1 MVASIKPRSELTRN
15 LSQSNHG
22 DESSESTGESV
33 QADPFIDDIYEAA
46 VVPEKWQAIL
56 GRLAVIADAEGTL
69 LFAACPGPPRW
80 LASEAIQHTMEEW
93 IGSKW
98 YLDNPRGQRLV
109 PREEPRFLTDL
120 DAMTTEEINA
130 SDFYTK
136 LLRPR
141 GLGWCVGTSIR
152 SPAGDT
158 LVFSI
163 EKAHAKGPV
172 PRSVAEQLDSLR
184 PHLARAS
191 LLSGRLGL
199 DRAKSTVATLEAIG
213 LPAAALTPN
222 GRVVSANAGFL
233 ASEPRIRIG
242 AGNVIQLAAAP
253 AQALLMEAIS
263 NSGIASGRI
272 GKSIPVRAVGTEPA
286 FVAHVVPL
294 RGGGLDVFTGALSI
308 VFTTSIIP
316 SASPAPSLLQALF
329 DLTPA
334 EARTAGQITEGKSIG
349 QISSA
354 TGISQNTIRTHLKS
368 VFQKTGV
375 ERQAELVSLLSVSLR

>member
-1 MVASIKPRSELTRN
+1 MQT
-15 LSQSNHG
+15 
-22 DESSESTGESV
+22 
-33 QADPFIDDIYEAA
+33 DPFIDEIYEAA
-46 VVPEKWQAIL
+46 VVPEKWRAIL
-56 GRLAVIADAEGTL
+56 DRLAEMADAEGAL
-69 LFAACPGPPRW
+69 LFAACPGVPRW
-80 LASEAIQHTMEEW
+80 ISSEAIQHTMEEW

-98 YLDNPRGQRLV
+98 YLDNPRGRRLV

-120 DAMTTEEINA
+120 DAMTVEEINA
-130 SDFYTK
+130 SDFYTE

-141 GLGWCVGTSIR
+141 GLGWCIGTSIR

-172 PRSVAEQLDSLR
+172 PRTVAEQLDSLR
-184 PHLARAS
+184 PHLARAA

-199 DRAKSTVATLEAIG
+199 DRAKSTVTTLEAIG
-213 LPAAALTPN
+213 LPAAALTPD

-242 AGNVIQLAAAP
+242 AGNQVQLASAP
-253 AQALLMEAIS
+253 AQALLMEAVS
-263 NSGIASGRI
+263 NATIASGRI

-294 RGGGLDVFTGALSI
+294 RGGALDVFTGALSI
-308 VFTTSIIP
+308 VFTTSITR

-334 EARTAGQITEGKSIG
+334 EARTASQITEGKSIE

-354 TGISQNTIRTHLKS
+354 TGISHNTIRTHLKS

>member
-1 MVASIKPRSELTRN
+1 
-15 LSQSNHG
+15 
-22 DESSESTGESV
+22 V
-33 QADPFIDDIYEAA
+33 QIDPFIDDIYEAA
-46 VVPEKWQAIL
+46 IVPEKWQAVL
-56 GRLAVIADAEGTL
+56 DRLAKIADAEGTL
-69 LFAACPGPPRW
+69 LFAAGPGVPRW
-80 LASEAIQHTMEEW
+80 LSSEAIQPTMEEW
-93 IGSKW
+93 IASKW

-109 PREEPRFLTDL
+109 PIEEPRFLTDL
-120 DAMTTEEINA
+120 DAFTAEEIDA
-130 SDFYTK
+130 SDFYTE

-163 EKAHAKGPV
+163 EKAHSKGPV
-172 PRSVAEQLDSLR
+172 PRTIAEQLDHLR

-222 GRVVSANAGFL
+222 GRVVSANTGFL
-233 ASEPRIRIG
+233 ANEPSIRIG
-242 AGNVIQLAAAP
+242 AGNAIQLASAP
-253 AQALLMEAIS
+253 AQALLMEAVA
-263 NSGIASGRI
+263 NAGNPAGRI
-272 GKSIPVRAVGTEPA
+272 GKSIPVRSKGPEPA

-294 RGGGLDVFTGALSI
+294 CGGGLDVFTGALSI
-308 VFTTSIIP
+308 VFVTSMVP

-334 EARTAGQITEGKSIG
+334 EARTASQITEGRSVE
-349 QISSA
+349 QMSSA
-354 TGISQNTIRTHLKS
+354 TGLSQNTIRTHLKS